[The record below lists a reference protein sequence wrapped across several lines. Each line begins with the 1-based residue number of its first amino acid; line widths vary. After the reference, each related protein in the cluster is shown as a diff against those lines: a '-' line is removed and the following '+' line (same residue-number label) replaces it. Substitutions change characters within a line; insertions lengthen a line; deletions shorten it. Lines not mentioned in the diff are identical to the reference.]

1 MRIRERK
8 QKDMKYAVIYESA
21 TGNTEML
28 AKEIKST
35 LGEEKCV
42 CFGTPEEE
50 LQSKAEDADL
60 IFLGFW
66 TDKGECSEK
75 IRKYMETLHNRNVF
89 LFGTAGFG
97 GSEQYFTQILNRV
110 SAHLPEGNKVSG
122 TYMCQGKMPQSVRK
136 RYEAMQEKAPQD
148 EKIKMMIENFDRAAS
163 HPDKTDLA
171 RLEKAVA
178 DLISE

>member
-1 MRIRERK
+1 
-8 QKDMKYAVIYESA
+8 MKYAVIYESA

-35 LGEEKCV
+35 LGKEKCV

-97 GSEQYFTQILNRV
+97 GSEQYFTQILPRISP
-110 SAHLPEGNKVSG
+110 SAG
-122 TYMCQGKMPQSVRK
+122 RK
-136 RYEAMQEKAPQD
+136 
-148 EKIKMMIENFDRAAS
+148 
-163 HPDKTDLA
+163 
-171 RLEKAVA
+171 
-178 DLISE
+178 

>member
-60 IFLGFW
+60 IFPLVRQALA
-66 TDKGECSEK
+66 DQNS
-75 IRKYMETLHNRNVF
+75 ILHR
-89 LFGTAGFG
+89 
-97 GSEQYFTQILNRV
+97 S
-110 SAHLPEGNKVSG
+110 
-122 TYMCQGKMPQSVRK
+122 
-136 RYEAMQEKAPQD
+136 
-148 EKIKMMIENFDRAAS
+148 
-163 HPDKTDLA
+163 
-171 RLEKAVA
+171 
-178 DLISE
+178 

>member
-1 MRIRERK
+1 
-8 QKDMKYAVIYESA
+8 MKYAVIYESA

-89 LFGTAGFG
+89 LFGT
-97 GSEQYFTQILNRV
+97 
-110 SAHLPEGNKVSG
+110 G
-122 TYMCQGKMPQSVRK
+122 TAYQPICRKEIRCQGRICVRE
-136 RYEAMQEKAPQD
+136 RCLRVCGNAMRQCRRKLL
-148 EKIKMMIENFDRAAS
+148 RTRRS
-163 HPDKTDLA
+163 
-171 RLEKAVA
+171 R
-178 DLISE
+178 

>member
-1 MRIRERK
+1 
-8 QKDMKYAVIYESA
+8 MKYAVIYESA

-66 TDKGECSEK
+66 TDKGE
-75 IRKYMETLHNRNVF
+75 
-89 LFGTAGFG
+89 
-97 GSEQYFTQILNRV
+97 NRV

-148 EKIKMMIENFDRAAS
+148 EKIKMMIENFDKAAS